1 VVLAA
6 EHWQQ
11 LVDIQSR
18 LAEYLRSVSD
28 PDIER

>member
-1 VVLAA
+1 MAA

-11 LVDIQSR
+11 LVDIQAR
-18 LAEYLRSVSD
+18 LAEYLRGVSD